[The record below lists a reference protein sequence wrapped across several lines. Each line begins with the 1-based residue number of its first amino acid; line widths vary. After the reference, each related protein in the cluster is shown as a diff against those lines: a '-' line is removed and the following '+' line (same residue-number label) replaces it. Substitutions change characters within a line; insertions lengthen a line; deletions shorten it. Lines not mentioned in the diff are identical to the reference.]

1 MSDART
7 IQATIT
13 ADTSGLQRGMQ
24 DASESI
30 EGVQNTSQSADR
42 GVQRSSRGMTR
53 SMGRVAAKAKV
64 VAAAAAAAG
73 AAYAAHLVRQGLQA
87 ADEQAKLARQLGITN
102 EGLSTMQ
109 RAAELSGMSA
119 GELTSNMERLNRRLG
134 DAADGSGQA
143 ADALERIGLTAQD
156 LENMAPDEQMETLG
170 DALSGVGSQAERAS
184 IAADLFGRSGQRML
198 LLLDDAADTFDR
210 ARREVDDFG
219 LALDETQTDQI
230 EQINDDFSTMSA
242 AIRGA
247 GMQLASAFAPAIEHV
262 ASVVVS
268 LSSAIGR
275 WSQSMGEATRQ
286 TRELAEAQGVLEG
299 IQAGEE
305 RTLEDIQEARNA
317 IVAERQRNAQR
328 IVELEQEAAE
338 ASAQAQEAG
347 NARLRATFQ
356 NRARQAEE
364 SIGRIEDSQGELGE
378 QLSELSGEYNELW
391 QQAREGDKAAQDQVD
406 AMEDAAESQQ
416 QYNDILGEY
425 EESRRVAN
433 ELAEAGLISERER
446 IQEVISAGER
456 YTRQVAEIGQTWR
469 AESNDTIG
477 FIEQLREEAKK
488 LEAGPSDE
496 EIENRLEMFRQSLL
510 SETEALREQRDER
523 IEILREARE
532 RDLLETDEYHE
543 LLRQARQEYND
554 QIREMEEQA
563 AQERQDI
570 LDREEKEEQRRM
582 ERMARRRQQAYF
594 SIANNAADA
603 FGYIAD
609 ASASSDEQQFRSRK
623 AAGIASAVVNTAE
636 GVTRALSSAAP
647 PLNFAN
653 AAAVAASGAAQIAA
667 ISRQTMGGGGGS
679 GSVPSPSQSDRG
691 TEEGSRD
698 GGGERQER
706 RLIVSGME
714 PNQLFTGEAVRS
726 LMDEIAQAQEDGY
739 KAVLA

>member
-102 EGLSTMQ
+102 EGLATMQ

-364 SIGRIEDSQGELGE
+364 SIGRIEDSQSELGA

-477 FIEQLREEAKK
+477 FIEQLREEAKN

-603 FGYIAD
+603 FGYIAE
-609 ASASSDEQQFRSRK
+609 ASASSDEEQFRSRK

-667 ISRQTMGGGGGS
+667 ISRQTMGGGGGG
-679 GSVPSPSQSDRG
+679 GSVPSPSQSDGGR
-691 TEEGSRD
+691 EEGSRD

>member
-87 ADEQAKLARQLGITN
+87 ADEQAKLARQLGVTN
-102 EGLSTMQ
+102 EELATMQ

-184 IAADLFGRSGQRML
+184 IASDLFGRSGQRML
-198 LLLDDAADTFDR
+198 LLLDDATDTFDR

-317 IVAERQRNAQR
+317 IVAERERNAQR
-328 IVELEQEAAE
+328 IVELEREAAE

-364 SIGRIEDSQGELGE
+364 SIGRIEDSQGELGA

-391 QQAREGDKAAQDQVD
+391 QQAREGDKAAQDQID

-425 EESRRVAN
+425 DESRRVAN

-469 AESNDTIG
+469 AESNGTIG
-477 FIEQLREEAKK
+477 FIEQLREEVNK

-510 SETEALREQRDER
+510 SETDALREQRDER

-603 FGYIAD
+603 FGYIAE

-647 PLNFAN
+647 PLNFIN

-679 GSVPSPSQSDRG
+679 VPPPSQSGGGR
-691 TEEGSRD
+691 EEGSRD
-698 GGGERQER
+698 GGGERQQR
-706 RLIVSGME
+706 TLMIQGVDPGQMFSGEQVRGLMDRI
-714 PNQLFTGEAVRS
+714 GEAQR
-726 LMDEIAQAQEDGY
+726 DGY
-739 KAVLA
+739 KVVT

>member
-87 ADEQAKLARQLGITN
+87 ADEQAKLARQLGVTN
-102 EGLSTMQ
+102 EELATMQ

-184 IAADLFGRSGQRML
+184 IASDLFGRSGQRML

-286 TRELAEAQGVLEG
+286 TRELSEAQGVLEG

-305 RTLEDIQEARNA
+305 KTLEDIQEARNA

-347 NARLRATFQ
+347 DARLRAIFQ

-364 SIGRIEDSQGELGE
+364 SIGRIEDSQGELGA

-469 AESNDTIG
+469 AESNGTIG
-477 FIEQLREEAKK
+477 FIEQLREEVNK

-510 SETEALREQRDER
+510 SETDALREQRDER

-603 FGYIAD
+603 FGYIAE

-636 GVTRALSSAAP
+636 GVTRALSSADP
-647 PLNFAN
+647 PLNFIN

-679 GSVPSPSQSDRG
+679 VPPPSQSGGGR
-691 TEEGSRD
+691 EEGSRD

>member
-24 DASESI
+24 EASESI

-102 EGLSTMQ
+102 EGLATMQ

-364 SIGRIEDSQGELGE
+364 SIGRIEDSQSELGA

-609 ASASSDEQQFRSRK
+609 ASASSDEEQFRSRK

-647 PLNFAN
+647 PVNFAN

-667 ISRQTMGGGGGS
+667 ISRQTMGGGGGG

>member
-102 EGLSTMQ
+102 EGLATMQ

-364 SIGRIEDSQGELGE
+364 SIGRIEDSQSELGA

-667 ISRQTMGGGGGS
+667 ISRQTMGGGGGG

>member
-102 EGLSTMQ
+102 EGLATMQ

-184 IAADLFGRSGQRML
+184 IASDLFGRSGQRML

-496 EIENRLEMFRQSLL
+496 EIENRLEMFRQSLQ

-563 AQERQDI
+563 SQERQDI

-609 ASASSDEQQFRSRK
+609 ASASSDEEQFRSRK